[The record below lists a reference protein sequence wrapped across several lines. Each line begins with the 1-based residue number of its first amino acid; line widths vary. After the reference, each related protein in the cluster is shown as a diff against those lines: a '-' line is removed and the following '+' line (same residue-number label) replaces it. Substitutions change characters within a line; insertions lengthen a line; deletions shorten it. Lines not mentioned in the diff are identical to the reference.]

1 MKTAQLLLTGR
12 GFNRGQDGNNKARA
26 RKGLIGN
33 LTQVGTDEFKFGQR
47 VSHCGKFTN
56 GGRWRI
62 GKIWFNHRNQ
72 RTYYWALELLTC
84 SVFHANAFSAVGNR

>member
-1 MKTAQLLLTGR
+1 MRHLLMEAAQLFLAGR

-26 RKGLIGN
+26 RKSLIGN

-47 VSHCGKFTN
+47 ISHCGKFTN

-62 GKIWFNHRNQ
+62 GKIWFNHR
-72 RTYYWALELLTC
+72 YKLY
-84 SVFHANAFSAVGNR
+84 S